1 MHTSRTKSTGTGPRS
16 TRTMCAAANFAAYQ
30 LRKLP
35 QEKSLPVAFPDC
47 PSSCSF
53 DASFPVGDV
62 VLEVRWRVT

>member
-1 MHTSRTKSTGTGPRS
+1 MHTSRTKSMGTGPRS
-16 TRTMCAAANFAAYQ
+16 TGTMRAANFAAYQ

-35 QEKSLPVAFPDC
+35 PEKTPPVAFPNC

-53 DASFPVGDV
+53 GANFPVGDV